1 MKLSTKRGTLV
12 INGVLAVL
20 LLGGIAAAWA
30 SLGGDSSAGA
40 APLTTRVTRG
50 TVLASVSASGSV
62 ESARTRALSFGTNG
76 TVETVLVETGDRVK
90 KGQVL
95 ARLDDTAARE
105 SLEAAKA
112 SLDAADDA
120 DTSTASGYSQY
131 INARNAYR
139 SAKRALAGTV
149 LKAPFGGIVTAVN
162 GSEGG
167 PSGGSGGSSSQS
179 GQSQSSA
186 QSQSQSQGG
195 STGFVEIADPA
206 RLQIV
211 GNFTEADVT
220 RIKTGQ
226 TAVVTFDALTGVTAA
241 GKVSVIDP
249 QPQTNNNVVQYA
261 VTVSLTGVPS
271 SVRLGQ
277 TATVQVTVGKADDV
291 LTVAS
296 SAVTTAGGQALVTV
310 LENGRQV
317 VRRVEA
323 GLKGDTT
330 TEIKSGLQEGD
341 QVVRPQATT
350 VGGGG
355 GFQFPGGGGGFGR
368 GFGGGAGAGAGGGP
382 GGGAG
387 GGPGGGAGGGPGGGA
402 GGGAGGG
409 GRGGGGGGR

>member
-1 MKLSTKRGTLV
+1 MPGFHVVKLSTKRRTLV
-12 INGVLAVL
+12 INGVLVVL

-76 TVETVLVETGDRVK
+76 TVEAVLVETGDKVR

-131 INARNAYR
+131 ISARNAYR

-149 LKAPFGGIVTAVN
+149 LKAPFAGVVTAVN
-162 GSEGG
+162 GAEGG
-167 PSGGSGGSSSQS
+167 SSGGSGASSSQT
-179 GQSQSSA
+179 GQG
-186 QSQSQSQGG
+186 QSQSQSQGA
-195 STGFVEIADPA
+195 SAGFVEIADPA
-206 RLQIV
+206 RLRIV
-211 GNFTEADVT
+211 GDFTEADVT
-220 RIKTGQ
+220 RIRTGQ
-226 TAVVTFDALTGVTAA
+226 TATVTFDALTGVTAA

-261 VTVSLTGVPS
+261 VTVTLTGVPS

-296 SAVTTAGGQALVTV
+296 SAVTTAGGQSLVTV

-350 VGGGG
+350 TGGGG
-355 GFQFPGGGGGFGR
+355 GIQFPGGGGGFGR
-368 GFGGGAGAGAGGGP
+368 GFGGGAG
-382 GGGAG
+382 GGAG
-387 GGPGGGAGGGPGGGA
+387 GANR
-402 GGGAGGG
+402 GGG
-409 GRGGGGGGR
+409 GR

>member
-1 MKLSTKRGTLV
+1 MKLSTKRRTLV
-12 INGVLAVL
+12 INGVLVVL

-40 APLTTRVTRG
+40 APPTTRVTRG

-76 TVETVLVETGDRVK
+76 TVRTVLVETGDRVK

-112 SLDAADDA
+112 SLDAADAA

-131 INARNAYR
+131 ISARNAYR

-149 LKAPFGGIVTAVN
+149 LKAPFAGVVTAVN

-167 PSGGSGGSSSQS
+167 SSGGSGGSSSQS
-179 GQSQSSA
+179 GQSQSS
-186 QSQSQSQGG
+186 SQSQGA
-195 STGFVEIADPA
+195 STGFAEIADPA
-206 RLQIV
+206 RLRIV

-226 TAVVTFDALTGVTAA
+226 AATVTFDALTGVTAA

-261 VTVSLTGVPS
+261 VTVALTGVPS

-277 TATVQVTVGKADDV
+277 TATVQVTVGTADDV

-296 SAVTTAGGQALVTV
+296 SAVTTAGGQTLVTV

-317 VRRVEA
+317 VRRVET

-350 VGGGG
+350 TGGGG
-355 GFQFPGGGGGFGR
+355 GIQFPGGGGGFGR
-368 GFGGGAGAGAGGGP
+368 GFGGGAGGS
-382 GGGAG
+382 
-387 GGPGGGAGGGPGGGA
+387 A

-409 GRGGGGGGR
+409 GRGGAGGGGGGR

>member
-1 MKLSTKRGTLV
+1 MKLSTKRRTLV
-12 INGVLAVL
+12 INGVLVVL

-76 TVETVLVETGDRVK
+76 TVEAVLVETGDKVK

-131 INARNAYR
+131 ISARNAYR

-149 LKAPFGGIVTAVN
+149 LKAPFAGIVTAVN
-162 GSEGG
+162 GAEGG
-167 PSGGSGGSSSQS
+167 SSGGSGAASSQT
-179 GQSQSSA
+179 GQG

-206 RLQIV
+206 RLRIV
-211 GNFTEADVT
+211 GDFTEADVT
-220 RIKTGQ
+220 RIRTGQ
-226 TAVVTFDALTGVTAA
+226 TATVTFDALTGVMAA

-261 VTVSLTGVPS
+261 VTVTLTGVPS

-296 SAVTTAGGQALVTV
+296 SAVTTAGGQSLVTV

-350 VGGGG
+350 TGGGG
-355 GFQFPGGGGGFGR
+355 GIQFPGGGGGFGR
-368 GFGGGAGAGAGGGP
+368 GFGGGAG
-382 GGGAG
+382 GGAG
-387 GGPGGGAGGGPGGGA
+387 GANR
-402 GGGAGGG
+402 GGG
-409 GRGGGGGGR
+409 GR

>member
-1 MKLSTKRGTLV
+1 MKLSTKRRTLIV
-12 INGVLAVL
+12 NGVLVVL

-30 SLGGDSSAGA
+30 SVGGDSSGDGP

-62 ESARTRALSFGTNG
+62 ESARTRALDFGTNG
-76 TVETVLVETGDRVK
+76 TVESVLVQSGDKVK

-95 ARLDDTAARE
+95 ARIDDTAAQE

-112 SLDAADDA
+112 SLDAAEEA

-139 SAKRALAGTV
+139 SAKRAVAGTV
-149 LKAPFGGIVTAVN
+149 IKAPFAGVVTAVN
-162 GSEGG
+162 GAVGG
-167 PSGGSGGSSSQS
+167 SSGASGGGSGGSGGSSQ
-179 GQSQSSA
+179 GGLG
-186 QSQSQSQGG
+186 QSQGG
-195 STGFVEIADPA
+195 ASASGGSGGFIDIADPA

-211 GNFTEADVT
+211 GDFTEADVS
-220 RIKTGQ
+220 RIKVGQ
-226 TAVVTFDALTGVTAA
+226 AATVSFDALPGVTAA
-241 GKVSVIDP
+241 GKVTVVDP

-261 VTVSLTGVPS
+261 VTISLTDVPS
-271 SVRLGQ
+271 TVRLGQ

-296 SAVTTAGGQALVTV
+296 SAVTTAGGQTTVTV

-317 VRRVEA
+317 VKRVEV

-341 QVVRPQATT
+341 QVVRPQASTT
-350 VGGGG
+350 GGGG
-355 GFQFPGGGGGFGR
+355 GIQLPGGGGFGR
-368 GFGGGAGAGAGGGP
+368 GFGGGGGG
-382 GGGAG
+382 GF
-387 GGPGGGAGGGPGGGA
+387 
-402 GGGAGGG
+402 GG
-409 GRGGGGGGR
+409 GRGGGNR

>member
-1 MKLSTKRGTLV
+1 MKLSTKRRTLV
-12 INGVLAVL
+12 INGVLVVL

-76 TVETVLVETGDRVK
+76 TVEAVLVETGDKVR

-131 INARNAYR
+131 ISARNAYR

-149 LKAPFGGIVTAVN
+149 LKAPFAGVVTAVN
-162 GSEGG
+162 GAEGG
-167 PSGGSGGSSSQS
+167 SSGGSGASSSQT
-179 GQSQSSA
+179 GQG
-186 QSQSQSQGG
+186 QSQSQSQGA
-195 STGFVEIADPA
+195 SAGFVEIADPA
-206 RLQIV
+206 RLRIV
-211 GNFTEADVT
+211 GDFTEADVT
-220 RIKTGQ
+220 RIRTGQ
-226 TAVVTFDALTGVTAA
+226 TATVTFDALTGVTAA

-261 VTVSLTGVPS
+261 VTVTLTGVPS

-296 SAVTTAGGQALVTV
+296 SAVTTAGGQSLVTV

-350 VGGGG
+350 TGGGG
-355 GFQFPGGGGGFGR
+355 GIQFPGGGGGFGR
-368 GFGGGAGAGAGGGP
+368 GFGGGAG
-382 GGGAG
+382 GGAG
-387 GGPGGGAGGGPGGGA
+387 GANR
-402 GGGAGGG
+402 GGG
-409 GRGGGGGGR
+409 GR

>member
-40 APLTTRVTRG
+40 APLTTRVARG

-76 TVETVLVETGDRVK
+76 TVRDVLVETGDRVK

-149 LKAPFGGIVTAVN
+149 LKAPFAGIVTAVN

-167 PSGGSGGSSSQS
+167 SSGGGSGGSSSQS

-186 QSQSQSQGG
+186 QSQGG

-226 TAVVTFDALTGVTAA
+226 TATVTFDALTGVTAA

-277 TATVQVTVGKADDV
+277 TATVRVTVGKADDV

-350 VGGGG
+350 TGGGG

-368 GFGGGAGAGAGGGP
+368 GFGGGAG
-382 GGGAG
+382 
-387 GGPGGGAGGGPGGGA
+387 
-402 GGGAGGG
+402 GGAGGG
-409 GRGGGGGGR
+409 GRGGGGDGR

>member
-1 MKLSTKRGTLV
+1 MKLSTKRRTLV
-12 INGVLAVL
+12 INGVLVVL

-76 TVETVLVETGDRVK
+76 TVEAVLVETGDKVK

-131 INARNAYR
+131 ISARNAYR

-149 LKAPFGGIVTAVN
+149 LKAPFAGIVTAVN
-162 GSEGG
+162 GAEGG
-167 PSGGSGGSSSQS
+167 SSGGSGGSSSQT
-179 GQSQSSA
+179 GQG

-195 STGFVEIADPA
+195 SAGFVEIADPA
-206 RLQIV
+206 RLRIV
-211 GNFTEADVT
+211 GDFTEADVT
-220 RIKTGQ
+220 RIRTGQ
-226 TAVVTFDALTGVTAA
+226 TATVTFDALTGVTAA

-261 VTVSLTGVPS
+261 VTVTLTGVPS

-296 SAVTTAGGQALVTV
+296 SAVTTAGGQSLVTV

-350 VGGGG
+350 TGGGG
-355 GFQFPGGGGGFGR
+355 GIQFPGGGGGFGR
-368 GFGGGAGAGAGGGP
+368 GFGGGAGGANR
-382 GGGAG
+382 
-387 GGPGGGAGGGPGGGA
+387 
-402 GGGAGGG
+402 GGG
-409 GRGGGGGGR
+409 GR